1 MTAVSLYRDPGDAK
15 LPAAD
20 EQPRHER
27 PWRTAFVL
35 SAIVGWSA
43 LAAWWPLA
51 VVGEMFAA
59 VTLLTVSASAF
70 AAAGV
75 AATFLPCPFTG
86 YPSVT
91 HADLAA
97 FHGDQPKVPAALHD
111 APILGLATAEPAAR
125 HCYRNRGRACRTAEP
140 APRRNHWPD
149 WPSSICRRLD
159 AQPSHSVRQR
169 SHQWPEADMSAA
181 GVTIGG

>member
-1 MTAVSLYRDPGDAK
+1 MTTVSLPRDPGDAK
-15 LPAAD
+15 LSAAD

-27 PWRTAFVL
+27 LWWTVFHL

-43 LAAWWPLA
+43 LAGCLLTG

-70 AAAGV
+70 ATAGL

-86 YPSVT
+86 YSSVT

-97 FHGDQPKVPAALHD
+97 FHGDHSKVPAS
-111 APILGLATAEPAAR
+111 P
-125 HCYRNRGRACRTAEP
+125 
-140 APRRNHWPD
+140 
-149 WPSSICRRLD
+149 
-159 AQPSHSVRQR
+159 Q
-169 SHQWPEADMSAA
+169 
-181 GVTIGG
+181 VTT

>member
-1 MTAVSLYRDPGDAK
+1 MTAVSLHKDPGDAK

-27 PWRTAFVL
+27 LWRTVFHL

-43 LAAWWPLA
+43 LVSWWLLA

-70 AAAGV
+70 AAAGL

-91 HADLAA
+91 RADLAT
-97 FHGDQPKVPAALHD
+97 FHGDHPKAR
-111 APILGLATAEPAAR
+111 AE
-125 HCYRNRGRACRTAEP
+125 
-140 APRRNHWPD
+140 
-149 WPSSICRRLD
+149 
-159 AQPSHSVRQR
+159 
-169 SHQWPEADMSAA
+169 
-181 GVTIGG
+181 VTT